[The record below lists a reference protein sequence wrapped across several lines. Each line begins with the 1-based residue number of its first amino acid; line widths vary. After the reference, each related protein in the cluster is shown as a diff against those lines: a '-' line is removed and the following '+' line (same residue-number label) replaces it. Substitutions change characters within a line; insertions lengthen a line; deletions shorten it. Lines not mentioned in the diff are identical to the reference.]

1 MTRLQLYLVTVRE
14 NSVSY
19 LGAVNKDGSLLYLCW
34 KPKGDMMTVFLFC
47 CAAHFSSA
55 FLKLVW
61 GIMKNTDYRPEI
73 ERWIRDRNRPGD
85 DAVSRSKKQIEKL
98 ISPQFALINARAL
111 TQQLDLFS
119 GRLMKKAFM
128 SIFWVQ
134 GKNKEISKYEYILP
148 YFACFIPWVLFIC
161 YSQILDIRLSG
172 WLKHHKNE
180 KVFRRY

>member
-1 MTRLQLYLVTVRE
+1 
-14 NSVSY
+14 
-19 LGAVNKDGSLLYLCW
+19 
-34 KPKGDMMTVFLFC
+34 
-47 CAAHFSSA
+47 
-55 FLKLVW
+55 
-61 GIMKNTDYRPEI
+61 MKNTDYRPEI

-134 GKNKEISKYEYILP
+134 GKNKKISIY
-148 YFACFIPWVLFIC
+148 
-161 YSQILDIRLSG
+161 
-172 WLKHHKNE
+172 
-180 KVFRRY
+180 